1 MKKLLSLTIT
11 FILVLSIL
19 SSCVLFAPV
28 DTGSKTDTKTESS
41 TETNT
46 QTGTQTS
53 TSTQTGTS
61 TNTNTSID
69 QAPEDGVY
77 TSRFMFTFAYYHIHD
92 TLTGEAYATLL
103 CYDSYVHIDYERPL
117 DITAGD
123 MLIVEHTGVFV
134 TQETYPGTTY
144 LHNGEVISYRFEYSE
159 VYKLTGNEINSESIR
174 NQYDFRWGDEYVILD
189 SKGNFV
195 SIDEYE
201 GDTLYLVLDKERA
214 EQLNSDKLMP
224 SWDTTKTPIACA
236 LAYNPRNPSEWAT
249 DAELRDCKVE
259 INLDVHSDGLDQ
271 VEEEKEDISRRYAGY
286 IGYNESGNEYIAY
299 APNCYSYFAL
309 VRYSGEKA
317 EVWEQIE
324 SIGRLAKIEISIVN
338 LSDGEIM
345 AYFADFDEYCAV
357 QEELLNTLSAL
368 DAVEKIEVG
377 YLDNK
382 EDVRQKSYDVYKLN
396 FTPGS
401 QSRIITSYSEF
412 TEMFDLSDDKNA
424 SLLRITENTFNNYYV
439 VYDTDFG
446 YGHCVDEISVRDA
459 RLVDGNLFYTLYEY
473 YFTTN
478 EHCLVAVLSQALI
491 VIPKADLGEA
501 YSSVSTINT
510 MHIDMYVADESDN
523 QEGSLE
529 SEIPVLRDQKV
540 EINLDYH
547 SSLNDKL
554 EEELYGDKRHAGY
567 IGYNE
572 NGNEYIAYAPNY
584 YQYFV
589 LVSYDGGAY
598 DIGNVISKA
607 ENSLYPK
614 SANEETGV
622 DISIIE
628 LSDNQIMVVFP
639 NFDTYSYVEEEL
651 LNGLSAING
660 VKKIDVGYIDTQ
672 NNKEP
677 VESYKKYENVRPINS
692 ANDILI
698 TSYDQLLSAF
708 DLSNEYNSAL
718 EEISEDVFEENYL
731 FFIRMWLPHSQG
743 FGEAY
748 DVYQARM
755 IDNSLYLTIYNS
767 FPRGMLSDCMES
779 LYSALLIIPKSDLG
793 STVPGDYELKTI
805 RVDVYF
811 LTDVSTED
819 DTLDEYPN

>member
-103 CYDSYVHIDYERPL
+103 CDDSYVHIDYERPL

-299 APNCYSYFAL
+299 APN
-309 VRYSGEKA
+309 
-317 EVWEQIE
+317 
-324 SIGRLAKIEISIVN
+324 
-338 LSDGEIM
+338 
-345 AYFADFDEYCAV
+345 
-357 QEELLNTLSAL
+357 
-368 DAVEKIEVG
+368 
-377 YLDNK
+377 
-382 EDVRQKSYDVYKLN
+382 
-396 FTPGS
+396 
-401 QSRIITSYSEF
+401 
-412 TEMFDLSDDKNA
+412 
-424 SLLRITENTFNNYYV
+424 
-439 VYDTDFG
+439 
-446 YGHCVDEISVRDA
+446 
-459 RLVDGNLFYTLYEY
+459 
-473 YFTTN
+473 
-478 EHCLVAVLSQALI
+478 
-491 VIPKADLGEA
+491 
-501 YSSVSTINT
+501 
-510 MHIDMYVADESDN
+510 
-523 QEGSLE
+523 
-529 SEIPVLRDQKV
+529 
-540 EINLDYH
+540 
-547 SSLNDKL
+547 
-554 EEELYGDKRHAGY
+554 
-567 IGYNE
+567 
-572 NGNEYIAYAPNY
+572 Y

-628 LSDNQIMVVFP
+628 LSGNQIMVVFP

-731 FFIRMWLPHSQG
+731 FFIKMWLPHSQG
-743 FGEAY
+743 FVEAY